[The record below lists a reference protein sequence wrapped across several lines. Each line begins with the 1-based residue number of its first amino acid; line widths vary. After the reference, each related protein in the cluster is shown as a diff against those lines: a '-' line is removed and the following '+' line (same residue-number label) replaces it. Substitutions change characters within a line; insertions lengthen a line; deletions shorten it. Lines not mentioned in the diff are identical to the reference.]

1 MADAAQYNIGAA
13 ARLSGVSREKIRMWE
28 RRYGA
33 VVPGRDAG
41 NHRLYSHEDVE
52 RLSRIRALV
61 SRGHAVSKVAN
72 LALAQLD
79 DLLAS
84 ASQATT
90 RVAAPGRALL
100 ISDAGEDLAD
110 LLSAAGIADVGRAD
124 DITAAER
131 WLAGQETDVIV
142 VEVPTLHAGDLPA
155 LTRLRRRAPEA
166 QTLVV
171 FRFAPQPVL
180 EEVRSLGMQTVKAP
194 LERHD
199 LQLPPPG
206 LEATPLPNVR
216 ARRFTAAE
224 LREAAALG
232 EHLLC
237 ECPRHLADLI
247 TELNAFEDYSLEC
260 QVDSVQ
266 DAAIHR
272 EIYDTVAR
280 ARALVEDALTI
291 VTDEH
296 REA

>member
-33 VVPGRDAG
+33 VTPARDAG

-61 SRGHAVSKVAN
+61 SRGHTVSKVAN
-72 LALAQLD
+72 LALDQLD
-79 DLLAS
+79 ELLAS
-84 ASQATT
+84 AGQATAK
-90 RVAAPGRALL
+90 VAAPGHALL
-100 ISDAGEDLAD
+100 ISGAGEGLAE
-110 LLSAAGIADVGRAD
+110 LLSSAGIADVDRAD
-124 DITAAER
+124 DVAAAER
-131 WLAGQETDVIV
+131 WLAGQETDLIV
-142 VEVPTLHAGDLPA
+142 VELPTLHAGDLPG
-155 LTRLRRRAPEA
+155 LTRLRRQAPETPA
-166 QTLVV
+166 LVV

-180 EEVRSLGMQTVKAP
+180 EEVRSLGIQTVKAP

-206 LEATPLPNVR
+206 IELTPLPNVR
-216 ARRFTAAE
+216 ERRFTPAE

-247 TELNAFEDYSLEC
+247 TELHTFEDYSLEC

>member
-33 VVPGRDAG
+33 VTPARDTG

-52 RLSRIRALV
+52 RLTRIRALI

-79 DLLAS
+79 ELLAS
-84 ASQATT
+84 TGPATT
-90 RVAAPGRALL
+90 KVATPGHALL
-100 ISDAGEDLAD
+100 ISSAGEAAAE
-110 LLSAAGIADVGRAD
+110 LLSSAGIADIGRAAD
-124 DITAAER
+124 VATAER
-131 WLAGQETDVIV
+131 WLAGRDTDLIV
-142 VEVPTLHAGDLPA
+142 VEVPTLHAGDLPG
-155 LTRLRRRAPEA
+155 LTRLRRRAPEVSA
-166 QTLVV
+166 VVV

-194 LERHD
+194 LEHHD
-199 LQLPPPG
+199 LPLAPPDV
-206 LEATPLPNVR
+206 EVTPLPNVR
-216 ARRFTAAE
+216 ERRFTPAG

-272 EIYDTVAR
+272 QIYDLVAR
-280 ARALVEDALTI
+280 ARTLVEDALTI

-296 REA
+296 REP